1 MHSWT
6 AQINVKSIP
15 INVRKRETFDAPLFP
30 SPSKDNIFLRMLA
43 KWYTLFYSVRI
54 LWLITHLLKQFA
66 ICNFLAFSSF
76 KFLFYAQIGTRI
88 MRNPWQSLSDVY
100 SMFYYM
106 QYLNMQLT
114 GAHGL
119 LQLTNHTP
127 GRLLKWC
134 ALEITPSTMHFIY
147 LSQVYW
153 VLSPKF
159 FSTAYF
165 IASPCSSLVM
175 FIQGGDSNLKR

>member
-1 MHSWT
+1 
-6 AQINVKSIP
+6 
-15 INVRKRETFDAPLFP
+15 
-30 SPSKDNIFLRMLA
+30 MLA

-66 ICNFLAFSSF
+66 IFNFLAFSSF
-76 KFLFYAQIGTRI
+76 KFLFYAQTGTRI

-100 SMFYYM
+100 SMCYYM
-106 QYLNMQLT
+106 RYSNSQLT

-127 GRLLKWC
+127 GRLLKEC
-134 ALEITPSTMHFIY
+134 ALEIAPSTMRFIY

-175 FIQGGDSNLKR
+175 FIQVGGTPI